1 MLRVARA
8 VWNGTL
14 KAVNSLASVQQR
26 RMGFVWLFFKH
37 GSILAS
43 ESLLHCIKESL
54 LQRCDGKQF
63 EKLCDIS
70 GVVLI
75 ALLTKLKKTPQLE
88 KLLKQDQSILGLFL
102 IFFLMFQ
109 VFIHYQVMNV
119 NKKPGNMSSFCSL

>member
-1 MLRVARA
+1 MLRAARA

-14 KAVNSLASVQQR
+14 KAGNSLTSVQQG
-26 RMGFVWLFFKH
+26 RMGYVWLYFKQ

-43 ESLLHCIKESL
+43 ESPLHCIKDSL

-63 EKLCDIS
+63 EKLCVIS

-75 ALLTKLKKTPQLE
+75 ALLTGLKNTTTIKAAEAAAIDTWA
-88 KLLKQDQSILGLFL
+88 FL
-102 IFFLMFQ
+102 IFFLFR

-119 NKKPGNMSSFCSL
+119 NKKSVHMSSFCNL